1 MRKPAPRHLAKSLRG
16 PRKNPRKAS
25 CGGNDERGP
34 RPRLSYRAAS
44 AGPDQQEWSWCPHGC
59 RRWFKGLVPLQ
70 QHLHDVHALSWE
82 DAKTQASTAFRA
94 AEVNLGKMRPR
105 TPERGP
111 ARRSSPARD
120 YAERPPVTVDPPA
133 KSSGARDR
141 SRSPARSP
149 LRLQPRREQD
159 QHTVLPE
166 HSASQVGGL
175 GGPASSSAAPG
186 FELLGRL
193 LAVSE
198 RLLSDESATAAA
210 ALGLGS
216 ASRVK

>member
-1 MRKPAPRHLAKSLRG
+1 MSV
-16 PRKNPRKAS
+16 AS
-25 CGGNDERGP
+25 
-34 RPRLSYRAAS
+34 S
-44 AGPDQQEWSWCPHGC
+44 AGRSTQEWRWCPQGC
-59 RRWFKGLVPLQ
+59 NRWFKGELPLQ
-70 QHLHDVHALSWE
+70 QHLHDFHAESWE
-82 DAKTQASTAFRA
+82 AAKTQAELTFRSK
-94 AEVNLGKMRPR
+94 EVNLGRLRPR

-111 ARRSSPARD
+111 RRAPSQQEERPAVRSS
-120 YAERPPVTVDPPA
+120 
-133 KSSGARDR
+133 SARDR